1 MAEPARSGCPINAAV
16 EAFGDS
22 WSLLVLRDVMFGN
35 RRYFRELL
43 AGSEEG
49 IASNI
54 LADRLKRLVS
64 AGLLTREDAGPG
76 RRAAYSLTEASIQ
89 LVPVFAQ
96 LGEWGLHHRP
106 TTKRL
111 RVRAELLAAGG
122 PELWRAFMAE
132 LRTIHLGEPAP
143 ERDGPSA
150 RERLAE
156 AYAAALLRPVARSP
170 GRAAATTR
178 VSSGVR
184 CGRPTSPT
192 STLAG
197 PAPRPH
203 GSAGRR

>member
-1 MAEPARSGCPINAAV
+1 MRCELAEPARSGCPINAAV

-122 PELWRAFMAE
+122 PELWREYMAE
-132 LRTIHLGEPAP
+132 LRTIHFTHQYPRRPGATRRSGYPWPADRGVP
-143 ERDGPSA
+143 PTW
-150 RERLAE
+150 
-156 AYAAALLRPVARSP
+156 VA
-170 GRAAATTR
+170 
-178 VSSGVR
+178 SSS
-184 CGRPTSPT
+184 RPTSLTGSRIQYPVTECT
-192 STLAG
+192 SRLRAC
-197 PAPRPH
+197 
-203 GSAGRR
+203 

>member
-96 LGEWGLHHRP
+96 LGEWGLQPPPDHAAAAGASRTALPPAARSCGVSSWPSCGPSTSASRRRNGTVRASWNAWPRP
-106 TTKRL
+106 TPPRSDVPCGQVTGN
-111 RVRAELLAAGG
+111 GG
-122 PELWRAFMAE
+122 CHHQGVVWSSIRS
-132 LRTIHLGEPAP
+132 THLTHQYP
-143 ERDGPSA
+143 R
-150 RERLAE
+150 
-156 AYAAALLRPVARSP
+156 RPGATRRS
-170 GRAAATTR
+170 G
-178 VSSGVR
+178 
-184 CGRPTSPT
+184 
-192 STLAG
+192 
-197 PAPRPH
+197 
-203 GSAGRR
+203 

>member
-22 WSLLVLRDVMFGN
+22 WSLLVLRDVMFGH

-89 LVPVFAQ
+89 LVPVFAH
-96 LGEWGLHHRP
+96 LGDWGLHHRP

-111 RVRAELLAAGG
+111 RVRAELLSAGG
-122 PELWRAFMAE
+122 PELWREFMAE
-132 LRTIHLGEPAP
+132 LRTVHLGAPAP
-143 ERDGPSA
+143 ERDGPGVMA
-150 RERLAE
+150 RLAE
-156 AYAAALLRPVARSP
+156 AYAAAL
-170 GRAAATTR
+170 
-178 VSSGVR
+178 
-184 CGRPTSPT
+184 
-192 STLAG
+192 
-197 PAPRPH
+197 
-203 GSAGRR
+203 

>member
-1 MAEPARSGCPINAAV
+1 MVGCNQLARGVSVEQAARSGCPINAAV

-22 WSLLVLRDVMFGN
+22 WSLLVLRDVMFGS

-111 RVRAELLAAGG
+111 RVRADVLAAGG
-122 PELWRAFMAE
+122 PPLWAELMAE
-132 LRTIHLGEPAP
+132 LRAIHLGAPAP
-143 ERDGPSA
+143 VRTGSSVM
-150 RERLAE
+150 ERLAD
-156 AYAAALLRPVARSP
+156 AYAAAS
-170 GRAAATTR
+170 
-178 VSSGVR
+178 
-184 CGRPTSPT
+184 
-192 STLAG
+192 
-197 PAPRPH
+197 
-203 GSAGRR
+203 

>member
-1 MAEPARSGCPINAAV
+1 MRRRTVVESARSGCPINAAV

-54 LADRLKRLVS
+54 LADRLKRLVA

-96 LGEWGLHHRP
+96 LGDWGLRHRP
-106 TTKRL
+106 TTEPL
-111 RVRAELLAAGG
+111 RVRAELLSAGG
-122 PELWRAFMAE
+122 PELWQAFMAE
-132 LRTIHLGEPAP
+132 LRATHLGQPAP
-143 ERDGPSA
+143 DTSGPSVA
-150 RERLAE
+150 ERLA
-156 AYAAALLRPVARSP
+156 AA
-170 GRAAATTR
+170 RAAA
-178 VSSGVR
+178 G
-184 CGRPTSPT
+184 
-192 STLAG
+192 
-197 PAPRPH
+197 
-203 GSAGRR
+203 

>member
-35 RRYFRELL
+35 KRYFRELL

-96 LGEWGLHHRP
+96 LGEWGLRHPSDPGPMAKVQSPHFD
-106 TTKRL
+106 
-111 RVRAELLAAGG
+111 RA
-122 PELWRAFMAE
+122 
-132 LRTIHLGEPAP
+132 RT
-143 ERDGPSA
+143 
-150 RERLAE
+150 
-156 AYAAALLRPVARSP
+156 V
-170 GRAAATTR
+170 GRARRAI
-178 VSSGVR
+178 VG
-184 CGRPTSPT
+184 SPT
-192 STLAG
+192 GTKMHTLNFCRGLA
-197 PAPRPH
+197 
-203 GSAGRR
+203 SAFLYCLAIRTLHFPGWSVTCT